1 MSFKKRYNK
10 RIESNMHAHAET
22 ADPISVFLLKNMQY
36 NILTEKTCRHNNQK
50 GKGGCH
56 GF

>member
-22 ADPISVFLLKNMQY
+22 ADPISAFFMEKHAVQYIDRKDMQA
-36 NILTEKTCRHNNQK
+36 
-50 GKGGCH
+50 
-56 GF
+56 